1 MEAHYLKVGD
11 LLSLIIENNIPD
23 DVAVCYHRIEDK
35 YFDGYIFKNKHTSDE
50 GVKMGGWGTVK
61 IKGDTYY
68 NAVYFNEQLD
78 RGKLVIDGKLD
89 PDEVGEYYWHDKYK
103 EQRKYIDLESEDLL
117 DQYIEGFC
125 CFYNKEKNILCITAH
140 Y

>member
-23 DVAVCYHRIEDK
+23 DVAVCYHRIEDG
-35 YFDGYIFKNKHTSDE
+35 YFDGWDISKLQGSKKGDKS
-50 GVKMGGWGTVK
+50 KGWNTVK
-61 IKGDTYY
+61 IKGDHYY
-68 NAVYFNEQLD
+68 NSVDFNEQLD

-103 EQRKYIDLESEDLL
+103 DQRKYIDLESEDLL